1 MSGVRLVWDDKSAEV
16 PRLRLPLQVVEVVN
30 SPRADRGTIFED
42 VSAETSDGWRNQ
54 LIWGDNLHALVSLT
68 QELAGQV
75 DLVYIDPPFDSRQ
88 DYKVRISVGDGPDG
102 AEQDLVK
109 LSSVIEEK
117 AYRDTWGKGMESYLQ
132 MLYSRLIV
140 LRELLSDRGS
150 IFLHLAPNVSHLARA
165 LMDEVFGADNFRA
178 EIIWQRTGAKG
189 DARRKFGAVHDVIA
203 HYSKSDRA
211 IFASVRREYDADY
224 LARFTLDDHDGR
236 GLYQTVPIDS
246 PNPRP
251 NLTYAYKG
259 FKPPANGWRFT
270 RSVMEQLDAD
280 GRLYFPS
287 DPAGRLRRK
296 SYLLEQDGQAVGD
309 VWSDLP
315 PINSQAKEALAYDTQ
330 KPEALLERIIR
341 SSSDEGS
348 IVLDCFAGSG
358 TTPAV
363 AERLGRRWV
372 AIDIGRF
379 AVHTTRKRL
388 MDLPGCK
395 PFEVANLGRY
405 ERQVWQQATT
415 GSAYSA
421 YLDFLVELYG
431 GTSLDGFTH
440 LHGTL
445 AKTAVHVGAV
455 DAPVSAAEI
464 KDALDEAK
472 TAGYASLD
480 VLGWEWELG
489 LHDLIAD
496 EARARGVQLRLRRIP
511 REVMDP
517 RVVASGEVVFHELAY
532 AKVAT
537 TVRGRSVNVALE
549 DFVLPN
555 PDLVPASVRDK
566 ISGWADYV
574 DYWAVDFTYET
585 GGDDTFRNQWQSYR
599 TRASRAL
606 ELMAQHDYDEPG
618 PHTVLVK
625 VVDVFGNDTTTAVP
639 VSVK

>member
-16 PRLRLPLQVVEVVN
+16 LRLRLPLQVVEVVN

-68 QELAGQV
+68 ETLAGQV

-88 DYKVRISVGDGPDG
+88 DYKVRISVGDGSDG
-102 AEQDLVK
+102 ADQDLAK

-165 LMDEVFGADNFRA
+165 LMDEVFGPDNFRA
-178 EIIWQRTGAKG
+178 EIIWQRTTAHADTKDFGTIHDSILCFAKS
-189 DARRKFGAVHDVIA
+189 DKHLWNPQFRPYDESYIKS
-203 HYSKSDRA
+203 HYSHADEKG
-211 IFASVRREYDADY
+211 RRY
-224 LARFTLDDHDGR
+224 RLDN
-236 GLYQTVPIDS
+236 LTS

-251 NLTYAYKG
+251 NLTYEWRG
-259 FKPPANGWRFT
+259 HQPPAFGWRYSRETMQRLHDEGRIWYPASKDRRPRLKRF
-270 RSVMEQLDAD
+270 LDD
-280 GRLYFPS
+280 MP
-287 DPAGRLRRK
+287 
-296 SYLLEQDGQAVGD
+296 GQPLGD
-309 VWSDLP
+309 VWDDIHP
-315 PINSQAKEALAYDTQ
+315 VNSQAQQRLGYDTQ

-372 AIDIGRF
+372 AVDIGRF
-379 AVHTTRKRL
+379 AIHTTRKRL
-388 MDLPGCK
+388 MDIPGCK
-395 PFEVANLGRY
+395 AFEVANLGRY

-415 GSAYSA
+415 GPAYGA

-431 GTSLDGFTH
+431 ATPLAGFAH

-445 AKTAVHVGAV
+445 ATTAVHVGAV

-472 TAGYASLD
+472 TAGYACLD

-496 EARARGVQLRLRRIP
+496 EARGRGVQLRLRRIP

-537 TVRGRSVNVALE
+537 TVRGRTVNVALE

-555 PDLVPASVRDK
+555 PDLVPPSVRDK

-574 DYWAVDFTYET
+574 DYWAVDFTFET

-599 TRASRAL
+599 TRASRVL
-606 ELMAQHDYDEPG
+606 ELTAQHDYDEPG